1 MYVIPKKILGI
12 PSTIKPKAKCFV
24 TESGLFLEKEFLAK
38 VLSRR
43 TIELDEVIEPK
54 QDEQSG
60 AAPEVIPEAATTPMD
75 PAPTKCC
82 SPGDR
87 STY

>member
-1 MYVIPKKILGI
+1 MGI
-12 PSTIKPKAKCFV
+12 PSTVKPKDKNCFV
-24 TESGLFLEKEFLAK
+24 AKSGLFLEKEFLAK
-38 VLSRR
+38 VLSGRI
-43 TIELDEVIEPK
+43 IELDKVIEPK

-60 AAPEVIPEAATTPMD
+60 AAPEVVPEAATAPMA

-87 STY
+87 DTYWTL